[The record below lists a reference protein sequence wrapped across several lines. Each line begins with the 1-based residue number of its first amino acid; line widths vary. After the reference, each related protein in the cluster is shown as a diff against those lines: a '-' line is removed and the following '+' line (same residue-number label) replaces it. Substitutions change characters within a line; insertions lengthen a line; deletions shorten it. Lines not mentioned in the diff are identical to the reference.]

1 MSLISTGSI
10 LLDST
15 FNTFCTHMKT
25 IMKFLK
31 FCPINPVPLY
41 FFTLLKIDKWLQIYR
56 GKLVE
61 AEDNMNSQMSGVTV
75 TFR

>member
-1 MSLISTGSI
+1 
-10 LLDST
+10 
-15 FNTFCTHMKT
+15 
-25 IMKFLK
+25 MKFLK
-31 FCPINPVPLY
+31 LCPMNPVPLY
-41 FFTLLKIDKWLQIYR
+41 FITLLKIDKWLQIYR